1 MWSVTEERIDQLL
14 KQMRD
19 KKQEYD
25 ELEAK
30 SIQQLWCED
39 LDAFMIEL
47 DKVWAQEEADRLKH
61 GGVKNEGKNKR
72 RKAPAKKAKVDA
84 AAEENKKP
92 QAAAKAAKGR
102 PKK

>member
-1 MWSVTEERIDQLL
+1 
-14 KQMRD
+14 
-19 KKQEYD
+19 
-25 ELEAK
+25 
-30 SIQQLWCED
+30 
-39 LDAFMIEL
+39 MIEL

-92 QAAAKAAKGR
+92 
-102 PKK
+102 